1 MRLLSQTSCKG
12 TISDRTD
19 GNTIADGNT
28 IRHDS
33 AEYDK
38 IDTLTVN
45 EILVLIEAIANS
57 RPPDRQEAGED

>member
-19 GNTIADGNT
+19 GNTI
-28 IRHDS
+28 RHDS

-38 IDTLTVN
+38 IDRLTVN

-57 RPPDRQEAGED
+57 RPPIDSPSSPAVIQRR